1 MLIVVMGVT
10 GAGKSTFGKKLAQR
24 LGLPFFDADDFHPP
38 ANKLKMAANQ
48 PLGDADRAPW
58 LERLAIEAERWDA
71 SGGAVLA
78 CSALKRS
85 YRTQLVARV
94 SRARTVLLE
103 VDRAELVRRLEGRR
117 GQHEFIGAFDR
128 ILDEQ
133 LRSLEPPDDAI
144 VVPSTLSL
152 DEGVERIAQE
162 LGGALRST
170 PS

>member
-10 GAGKSTFGKKLAQR
+10 GAGKSTFGKKLATR
-24 LGLPFFDADDFHPP
+24 LSLPFFDADDFHPS

-48 PLGDADRAPW
+48 PLADEDRAPW
-58 LERLAIEAERWDA
+58 LDHLAAEAERWQA

-85 YRTQLVARV
+85 YRARLLARVAR
-94 SRARTVLLE
+94 AHTVLLDVE
-103 VDRAELVRRLEGRR
+103 RAELVRRLEARR

-133 LRSLEPPDDAI
+133 LSNLEPPDDAI
-144 VVPSTLSL
+144 VLPGSLSF
-152 DEGVERIAQE
+152 DEGVERVAR
-162 LGGALRST
+162 LLAGTGA
-170 PS
+170 

>member
-24 LGLPFFDADDFHPP
+24 LELPFFDADDFHPP

-58 LERLAIEAERWDA
+58 LERLAIEAERWEVG
-71 SGGAVLA
+71 GGAVLA

-85 YRTQLVARV
+85 YRTQLLARV
-94 SRARTVLLE
+94 SQAHTVLLE
-103 VDRAELVRRLEGRR
+103 VDRAELIRRLEARR

-128 ILDEQ
+128 ILDDQ
-133 LRSLEPPDDAI
+133 LRSLEPPEDAI
-144 VVPSTLSL
+144 VVPSSL
-152 DEGVERIAQE
+152 GIDQAVERVAEQ
-162 LGGALRST
+162 LRGGG
-170 PS
+170 